1 MRISLLF
8 SLNWENIHILCR
20 CLWDQSLGCGL
31 ILLWFH
37 GTKVRPKLETIVL
50 IKRTPTQVKLLDYT
64 CRDYV
69 WLSEELSKV
78 KHWLSLFY
86 DFVYFV
92 SFMSQNRFLL
102 FDWQQKAKVEP
113 CISLVYFFATAT
125 LFWYLHAILLH
136 SSFVYNVLLFEYSPF
151 VMKKE
156 DIWGDIWGIFF
167 SFLKTH
173 MMFDALQFFLRK
185 ESVIDTI

>member
-69 WLSEELSKV
+69 RLSEELSKV

-102 FDWQQKAKVEP
+102 FGWQQKAKVEP
-113 CISLVYFFATAT
+113 CISLVYFFLQPRLSFDIYMLSYFILHLCIMFFCLNILLSWWKRRIFGGTFGGSFS
-125 LFWYLHAILLH
+125 LFWKHIWCLMRYN
-136 SSFVYNVLLFEYSPF
+136 SF
-151 VMKKE
+151 
-156 DIWGDIWGIFF
+156 
-167 SFLKTH
+167 
-173 MMFDALQFFLRK
+173 
-185 ESVIDTI
+185 